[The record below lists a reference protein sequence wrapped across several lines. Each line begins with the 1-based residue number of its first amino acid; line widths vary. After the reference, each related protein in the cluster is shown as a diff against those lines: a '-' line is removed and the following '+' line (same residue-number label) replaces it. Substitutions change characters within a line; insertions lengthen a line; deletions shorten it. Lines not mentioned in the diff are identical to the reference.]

1 MNLRITA
8 TYPATDGSMPES
20 VEVEFT
26 DTAPADADL
35 TQTVLGMLL
44 RAPANREAKRKVTQ
58 YGGLL
63 VEKAAKGSLL
73 GLLPDGTIRRVI
85 LAPASE
91 EFVVVGPASS
101 SMEAGTSLRMDAR
114 KVWGVWSRS

>member
-26 DTAPADADL
+26 DAAPGDADL
-35 TQTVLGMLL
+35 AQTVLGMLL
-44 RAPANREAKRKVTQ
+44 RAPANRESVREATQ

-63 VEKAAKGSLL
+63 VEKAAKGDLL
-73 GLLPDGTIRRVI
+73 GLLDDGTIRRVHSVPI
-85 LAPASE
+85 PAK
-91 EFVVVGPASS
+91 FAAAGAASS
-101 SMEAGTSLRMDAR
+101 SMEAGTSLRL
-114 KVWGVWSRS
+114 GVGGMWWRS